1 MSHGDFPEEYRPAA
15 PQVQVSLHA
24 SALLD
29 HAAQNIAFARAHL
42 SNAEATFEQLK
53 QALGR

>member
-15 PQVQVSLHA
+15 PQGQVSLHA